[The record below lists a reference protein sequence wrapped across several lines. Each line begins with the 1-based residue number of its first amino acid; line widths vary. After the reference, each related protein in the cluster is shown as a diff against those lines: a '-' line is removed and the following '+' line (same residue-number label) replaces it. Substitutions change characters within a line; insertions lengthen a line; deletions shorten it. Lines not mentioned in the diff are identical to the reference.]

1 MMNAS
6 ERIFDTL
13 VDTHKLYVSMKTY
26 FTIRPYKKNPEN
38 ALIYLF
44 ITGDKKRERI
54 NFDVQV
60 LVKDWDKDK
69 QRLLPTSKENQ
80 DKNLILDNMNSKVT
94 AAKTIFRLSEKVLT
108 PALLKKELLNEM
120 PRVRFT
126 AFYKLQ
132 LEEERINMAIGS
144 YDRYNSLLQ
153 KIIAFDDDVTFID
166 IDQNWLEKY
175 RKHYK
180 RLGNQDTTISGNI
193 AGIKKFLG
201 LAVRAGIK
209 LKIDLKTIDVGS
221 TKGNRTSLMP
231 FELKKCAQYYYS
243 EFISESYRLIL
254 GYFLFSCMT
263 GLRISDVQKLTRKNF
278 IDNFITFVNVKTK
291 IDQSIAMNM
300 NARRLIFFEPLLF
313 EKKFA
318 DQHINDEL
326 KKIMKLLG
334 INKNVTFH
342 VGRHTFAT
350 SFLRAGGKI
359 EKLQLLLGHSDIK
372 QTMIYSHIVQKD
384 ANEEIF
390 LLDNLMGNF
399 LAE

>member
-69 QRLLPTSKENQ
+69 QRLFPTSKENQ

-132 LEEERINMAIGS
+132 LEEEKVMMAIGS
-144 YDRYNSLLQ
+144 YNRYKSLLE
-153 KIIAFDDDVTFID
+153 KIIAFDDDITFID
-166 IDQNWLEKY
+166 IDQDWLEKY
-175 RKHYK
+175 RKHHK
-180 RLGNQDTTISGNI
+180 RLGNKDTTISGNI

-243 EFISESYRLIL
+243 DFISESYRLIL

-263 GLRISDVQKLTRKNF
+263 GLRISDVQKLTRRNF
-278 IDNFITFVNVKTK
+278 IDNFITFVNEKTE
-291 IDQSIAMNM
+291 IDQSIALNL
-300 NARRLIFFEPLLF
+300 NARRLISFEPLLF

-326 KKIMKLLG
+326 KKIMKLLN

-399 LAE
+399 LVE

>member
-13 VDTHKLYVSMKTY
+13 VDTTKLYVSMKTY
-26 FTIRPYKKNPEN
+26 FTIRPYKKNPEK
-38 ALIYLF
+38 ALVYLF

-60 LVKDWDKDK
+60 QVKDWDKEK
-69 QRLLPTSKENQ
+69 QRLFPTSKENQ
-80 DKNLILDNMNSKVT
+80 DKNLILENLNSKVT
-94 AAKTIFRLSEKVLT
+94 AAKTIFRLSEKALT
-108 PALLKKELLNEM
+108 PAMLKKELLNEM

-126 AFYKLQ
+126 AFYKAQ
-132 LEEERINMAIGS
+132 LEEEKVMMAIGS
-144 YDRYNSLLQ
+144 YNRYKSLLE
-153 KIIAFDDDVTFID
+153 KIIAFDNDATFID
-166 IDQNWLEKY
+166 IDQDWLDKY
-175 RKHYK
+175 RKHYTK
-180 RLGNQDTTISGNI
+180 LGNQYTTVSGNI

-201 LAVRAGIK
+201 LAVKAGIK

-231 FELKKCAQYYYS
+231 FELKKCSTYYYS
-243 EFISESYRLIL
+243 EFISDSHRLIL

-263 GLRISDVQKLTRKNF
+263 GLRISDVQKLTRSNF
-278 IDNFITFVNVKTK
+278 MDNFITFVNQKTG

-300 NARRLIFFEPLLF
+300 NARRLVFFEPLLF

-318 DQHINDEL
+318 DQHINDDL

-342 VGRHTFAT
+342 VARHTFAT
-350 SFLRAGGKI
+350 SFLRAGGQV

-372 QTMIYSHIVQKD
+372 QTMIYSHIVQAD
-384 ANEEIF
+384 ANAEIF
-390 LLDNLMGNF
+390 LLDNLF
-399 LAE
+399 

>member
-13 VDTHKLYVSMKTY
+13 VDTTKLYVSMKTY
-26 FTIRPYKKNPEN
+26 FTIRPYKKNPEK
-38 ALIYLF
+38 ALVYLF

-54 NFDVQV
+54 NFDIQVQ
-60 LVKDWDKDK
+60 VKDWDKEK
-69 QRLLPTSKENQ
+69 QRLFPTSKENQ
-80 DKNLILDNMNSKVT
+80 DKNLILENLNSKVT
-94 AAKTIFRLSEKVLT
+94 AAKTIFRLSEKALT
-108 PALLKKELLNEM
+108 PAMLKKELLNEM

-126 AFYKLQ
+126 AFYKAQ
-132 LEEERINMAIGS
+132 LEEEKVMMAIGS
-144 YDRYNSLLQ
+144 YNRYKSLLE
-153 KIIAFDDDVTFID
+153 KIIAFDDDATFID
-166 IDQNWLEKY
+166 IDHDWLEKY
-175 RKHYK
+175 RKHYT
-180 RLGNQDTTISGNI
+180 RLGNQYTTVSGNI

-201 LAVRAGIK
+201 LAVKAGIK

-231 FELKKCAQYYYS
+231 FELKKCSTYYYS
-243 EFISESYRLIL
+243 EFISDSHRLIL

-263 GLRISDVQKLTRKNF
+263 GLRISDVQKLTRSNF
-278 IDNFITFVNVKTK
+278 MDNFITFVNQKTG

-300 NARRLIFFEPLLF
+300 NARRLVFFEPLLF

-318 DQHINDEL
+318 DQHINDDL

-342 VGRHTFAT
+342 VARHTFAT
-350 SFLRAGGKI
+350 SFLRAGGQV

-372 QTMIYSHIVQKD
+372 QTMIYSHIVQAD
-384 ANEEIF
+384 ANAEIF
-390 LLDNLMGNF
+390 LLDNLF
-399 LAE
+399 

>member
-13 VDTHKLYVSMKTY
+13 VDTNKLYVSMKTY
-26 FTIRPYKKNPEN
+26 FTIRPYKKNPEK
-38 ALIYLF
+38 ALVYLF

-54 NFDVQV
+54 NFDLQVQV
-60 LVKDWDKDK
+60 SDWDKDK
-69 QRLLPTSKENQ
+69 QRLFPTSKENQ

-132 LEEERINMAIGS
+132 LEEEKINMAIGS
-144 YDRYNSLLQ
+144 YNRYKSLLE
-153 KIIAFDDDVTFID
+153 KIIAFDDDITFID
-166 IDQNWLEKY
+166 IDQEWLEKY
-175 RKHYK
+175 RKFYK

-231 FELKKCAQYYYS
+231 FELKICAKYYYG

-263 GLRISDVQKLTRKNF
+263 GLRISDVQKLTRRNF
-278 IDNFITFVNVKTK
+278 IDNFITFVNEKTG
-291 IDQSIAMNM
+291 IDQSIALNL
-300 NARRLIFFEPLLF
+300 NARRLIIYEPLLF

-326 KKIMKLLG
+326 KKIMRLLG

-390 LLDNLMGNF
+390 LLDNLMGDF
-399 LAE
+399 LN